1 MQKRRAK
8 NRNARVRCADCGDFE
23 LNLADIQFF
32 DGIFSADNYNLG
44 NFIFECPSCDTVQR
58 RVVGEQTIEELRKLG
73 VTILDAPMV
82 DGIRELGQQDIA
94 DTYLDMQQ
102 RKYSFSMRAFVRET
116 SGGE

>member
-1 MQKRRAK
+1 M
-8 NRNARVRCADCGDFE
+8 
-23 LNLADIQFF
+23 
-32 DGIFSADNYNLG
+32 
-44 NFIFECPSCDTVQR
+44 
-58 RVVGEQTIEELRKLG
+58 
-73 VTILDAPMV
+73 TILDAPMV